1 MLHKNTSLNV
11 KSIFQ
16 GPYDK
21 NPQSLIIWNCKCTQN
36 IHYTG
41 SSGCRDSFNQH
52 VHSFQGFCSL
62 RQLLHLS
69 MNTPPL
75 LLHCSKLFICQPAD
89 FYKKNHWQGWEIF
102 EIRFTMQATWVV
114 LFVLSCE
121 TIVSIVKLF
130 AVQVLRGGGSALT
143 SSPSSPPGMHISEI
157 LSCWSHACS
166 EHLQEKKQ
174 HSGQKQRIYIY
185 ILILSISHNTLR
197 RVIVTKY
204 AHESYHQSLLSPSSM
219 LYALTKCNVA

>member
-1 MLHKNTSLNV
+1 MLHQNTSLNV

-52 VHSFQGFCSL
+52 VHSFPGFCSL

-130 AVQVLRGGGSALT
+130 AVQVLRGGGRPLPPVHLLHQVCTYQKSCPVEAMRAVNT
-143 SSPSSPPGMHISEI
+143 FRRKSSTVVKNREFTFIF
-157 LSCWSHACS
+157 
-166 EHLQEKKQ
+166 
-174 HSGQKQRIYIY
+174 
-185 ILILSISHNTLR
+185 
-197 RVIVTKY
+197 
-204 AHESYHQSLLSPSSM
+204 
-219 LYALTKCNVA
+219 

>member
-1 MLHKNTSLNV
+1 MLHQNTSLNV

-52 VHSFQGFCSL
+52 VHSFPGFCSL

-130 AVQVLRGGGSALT
+130 AVQVLWGGGVGPYLQSIFSTRYAHIRNPVLLKPCVQWT
-143 SSPSSPPGMHISEI
+143 PSGEKAAQ
-157 LSCWSHACS
+157 WSKT
-166 EHLQEKKQ
+166 ENLHLYFNLKHFAQ
-174 HSGQKQRIYIY
+174 HS
-185 ILILSISHNTLR
+185 
-197 RVIVTKY
+197 
-204 AHESYHQSLLSPSSM
+204 
-219 LYALTKCNVA
+219 